1 MGKYFCEA
9 CKLYDDDVSFLRQFI
24 PKLDCW
30 IIFSFC
36 YRLSSRLLY
45 YCWLTIMFYLVS
57 RHLKS
62 SITATAVEY
71 AGTFLDSSLTYN
83 KIGSL

>member
-9 CKLYDDDVSFLRQFI
+9 CKLYDDDVSFLSQFI

-30 IIFSFC
+30 IIFSF
-36 YRLSSRLLY
+36 LLLY

-57 RHLKS
+57 RHLKD